1 MSLQSDEGPIGLL
14 VISFSTNVGISLPS
28 RSNRSSRLV
37 LYGLGIR

>member
-14 VISFSTNVGISLPS
+14 VISFFTNVGIS
-28 RSNRSSRLV
+28 RSSRLV